1 MKQTLLRNATL
12 INEGRR
18 YEASVLINGTRI
30 EHIYEGENAY
40 PDSVLRSHCQVIPCE
55 GLWLLPGCIDDQV
68 HFREPGL
75 THKACIATESRAAV
89 AGGITSFMDMP
100 NTNPPTTTIKAW
112 EDKMRRGAETSW
124 ANYAFFFG
132 GTNDN
137 ADEVRKVEL
146 EHRRHLPGLKLFL
159 GSSTGNMLVDDAK
172 TLERIFS
179 ETEMII
185 ATHCE
190 SEAVIKANKAYYKSL
205 GVELDV
211 MYHPLIRS
219 AEACYR
225 SSAEAIELAT
235 RLGSRLHILH
245 VSTERELSLLRNDI
259 PLNEK
264 RITAEACVHH
274 LHFYDA
280 DYSRLGNRIKWNP
293 AIKTLADR
301 EALREAVRSGRI
313 DIVATDHAPH
323 LLSEKEGHCLSAASG
338 GPLVQHSL
346 MAMLYMASQGIFTP
360 ELVVERMAH
369 RVADLFS
376 ITERGYI
383 REGYFAD
390 LVLVDPNKPYTV
402 TPDNNLTHCGWSP
415 MMGTT
420 FAHSIYATWVNGS
433 CVYRDGA
440 LRDERPEVMAL
451 TFADK
456 Q

>member
-1 MKQTLLRNATL
+1 MNTTLLRNATI

-18 YEASVLINGTRI
+18 YIGSVLIRGTQI
-30 EHIYEGENAY
+30 EQIYEGENTY
-40 PDSVLRSHCQVIPCE
+40 PEGLLTAECQVEPCE

-89 AGGITSFMDMP
+89 AGGVTSFMDMP
-100 NTNPPTTTIKAW
+100 NTNPPTTTIEAW
-112 EDKMRRGAETSW
+112 EDKMARGAETSW
-124 ANYAFFFG
+124 VNYAFFFG

-137 ADEVRKVEL
+137 ADEVRRAEQQY
-146 EHRRHLPGLKLFL
+146 RQYLPGLKLFL
-159 GSSTGNMLVDDAK
+159 GSSTGNMLVDDTT

-190 SEAVIKANKAYYKSL
+190 SEAIIKANKAYYKGL

-211 MYHPLIRS
+211 KYHPLIRS

-225 SSAEAIELAT
+225 SSAEAVDLAT

-245 VSTERELSLLRNDI
+245 VSTERELSLFRHDL
-259 PLNEK
+259 PLKDK
-264 RITAEACVHH
+264 RITAEVCVHH
-274 LHFYDA
+274 LYFHDG
-280 DYSRLGNRIKWNP
+280 DYERLGNRIKWNP
-293 AIKTLADR
+293 AVKALSDR
-301 EALREAVRSGRI
+301 EALRQAVRSGRI

-346 MAMLYMASQGIFTP
+346 MAMLQMASEGIFTP

-369 RVADLFS
+369 RVADLFG
-376 ITERGYI
+376 ITRRGYI
-383 REGYFAD
+383 RAGYFAD
-390 LVLVDPNKPYTV
+390 LVLVDPSTPYTV
-402 TPDNNLTHCGWSP
+402 TPQNNLSHCGWSP
-415 MMGTT
+415 LEGTT
-420 FAHSIYATWVNGS
+420 FAHSVHATWVNGW
-433 CVYRDGA
+433 CAYRTGA
-440 LRDERPEVMAL
+440 FSAERPGAMAM
-451 TFADK
+451 TFSDK
-456 Q
+456 

>member
-1 MKQTLLRNATL
+1 MKRTLLRNATL

-18 YEASVLINGTRI
+18 YTASVLISGTRI
-30 EHIYEGENAY
+30 EHIYEGENTY
-40 PDSVLRSHCQVIPCE
+40 PESVLASQCQIVPCE

-89 AGGITSFMDMP
+89 AGGVTSFMDMP
-100 NTNPPTTTIKAW
+100 NTNPPTTTIEAW

-137 ADEVRKVEL
+137 VNEVRRVEL

-159 GSSTGNMLVDDAK
+159 GSSTGNMLVDDTK

-190 SEAVIKANKAYYKSL
+190 SEAIIKANKAHYKGL
-205 GVELDV
+205 GVELGV
-211 MYHPLIRS
+211 QYHPLIRS

-225 SSAEAIELAT
+225 STAETIELAT

-245 VSTERELSLLRNDI
+245 LSTERELNLLRNDI
-259 PLNEK
+259 PLSEK
-264 RITAEACVHH
+264 RITAEVCVHH
-274 LHFYDA
+274 LYFYDA
-280 DYSRLGNRIKWNP
+280 DYSHLGNRIKWNP

-301 EALREAVRSGRI
+301 EALREAVRSGRV
-313 DIVATDHAPH
+313 DIIATDHAPH

-346 MAMLYMASQGIFTP
+346 MMMLHMATQGIFTP
-360 ELVVERMAH
+360 EIVVERMAH
-369 RVADLFS
+369 RVADLFGVV
-376 ITERGYI
+376 ERGYI

-402 TPDNNLTHCGWSP
+402 ASDNNLTYCGWSP
-415 MMGTT
+415 LMDVT
-420 FAHSIYATWVNGS
+420 FAHSIYATWVNGA
-433 CVYRDGA
+433 CVYRDGK
-440 LRDERPEVMAL
+440 LSDERPEVMAL
-451 TFADK
+451 TFAEK
-456 Q
+456 